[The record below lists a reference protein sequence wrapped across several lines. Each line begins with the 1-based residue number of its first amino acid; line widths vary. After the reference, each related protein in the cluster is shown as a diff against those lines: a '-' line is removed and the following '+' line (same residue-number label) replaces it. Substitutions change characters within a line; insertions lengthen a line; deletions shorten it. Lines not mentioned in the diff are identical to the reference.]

1 MSLFFLYS
9 DLASRYSAIFLS
21 CLSQLSVKLPNVSF
35 VFSRSASSPVIFFFE
50 LLMSEPAAQISFNS
64 SNLFL
69 SFSRDVSYDSL
80 SDFFFSISTVILV
93 NFFSSSASDFFKSFK
108 SPNDLI
114 SASAL
119 AFIFKYFSFNS
130 LYIFSFSASSFFAG
144 SVCAFNCG
152 IISSHLLLLSNVS
165 LYLPSASEN
174 DLCADCILY
183 AFSVCAIKIFLESI
197 SGLRSDCSIYSA
209 SVVSSSLNLASSS
222 VPRS

>member
-9 DLASRYSAIFLS
+9 DLTSRYSAIFLS

-130 LYIFSFSASSFFAG
+130 LYIFSFSASSFLALSALLTVELSLHICSYCLTFPYIFHQLQKMIYVQTVFYMHFQ
-144 SVCAFNCG
+144 SVQ
-152 IISSHLLLLSNVS
+152 LR
-165 LYLPSASEN
+165 
-174 DLCADCILY
+174 
-183 AFSVCAIKIFLESI
+183 FS
-197 SGLRSDCSIYSA
+197 
-209 SVVSSSLNLASSS
+209 
-222 VPRS
+222 